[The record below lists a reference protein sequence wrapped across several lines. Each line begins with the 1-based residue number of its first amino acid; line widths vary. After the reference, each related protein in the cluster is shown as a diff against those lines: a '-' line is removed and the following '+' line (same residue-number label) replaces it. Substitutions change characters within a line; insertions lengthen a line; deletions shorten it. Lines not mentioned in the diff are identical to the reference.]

1 MGLRSVGMCSRCPGA
16 ANTEQRLQADPQRLA
31 VPAPLLEA
39 TQGVKRVHT
48 CLVKKDHGLVSSIKV
63 KILCALPH
71 CCSCS
76 LYHWSVF
83 LTWVSQLHTLS
94 VLTPDCHPLR
104 PEVGYCHK
112 QESDHFLPATV
123 LLPRHPPTHPS
134 VTPMWLWN
142 WDLTKVHSVTLGSQ
156 TLTQCH
162 KVSLLCSFA
171 FSVAPPL
178 RLAGPWPL
186 SRPISQI

>member
-31 VPAPLLEA
+31 VPTPLLEA

-83 LTWVSQLHTLS
+83 LTWVSQLHTLYVS
-94 VLTPDCHPLR
+94 LPLTVTLCALRSGTATSRKVIISFQPLCSYPDIL
-104 PEVGYCHK
+104 
-112 QESDHFLPATV
+112 
-123 LLPRHPPTHPS
+123 PPTH
-134 VTPMWLWN
+134 
-142 WDLTKVHSVTLGSQ
+142 Q
-156 TLTQCH
+156 
-162 KVSLLCSFA
+162 
-171 FSVAPPL
+171 
-178 RLAGPWPL
+178 
-186 SRPISQI
+186 